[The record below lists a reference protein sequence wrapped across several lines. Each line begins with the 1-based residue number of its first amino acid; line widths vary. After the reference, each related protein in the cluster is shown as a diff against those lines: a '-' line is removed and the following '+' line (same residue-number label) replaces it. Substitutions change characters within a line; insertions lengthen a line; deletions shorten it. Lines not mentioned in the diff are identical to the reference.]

1 MKTTQNPQ
9 SSQIDFAKFAKYSK
23 SAPRYTSYPTAVEFD
38 TDFDYDELK
47 KSLKRNDSFD
57 TQGSRLP
64 LSLYV
69 HLPFCQ
75 SACYFCGC
83 NVIYTSKQDK
93 KERYISYLKKEL
105 AILSTI
111 MDTSREVVQFHFG
124 GGTPTFFDSA
134 QLEQIIT
141 LVKSTFPN
149 FASNAE
155 ISCEIDPRHFESSQ
169 MDTLKN
175 GGFNR
180 LSFGVQ
186 DFDENVQK
194 AVHRFQ
200 SIELVENALNIARKS
215 GIKSINFDLIYGLP
229 KQNLASFLSTL
240 EKVISLSPDRLAIFN
255 YAHIPWLKKTMRK
268 IDENDLPSP
277 QEKLEILKNTIDFL
291 GNNGYEMIGM
301 DHFAKKSDELYI
313 AKQKGELR
321 RNFQGYTTRGFSQTI
336 GIGLT
341 SIGEGK
347 DYYTQNVKDIASYET
362 ALDSGKIPVERGIKL
377 SKEDIL
383 RKEVIM
389 GLMNN
394 LKLDFAS
401 IQKTHNIDF
410 IAHFASELDRLKEYA
425 NIGVLEINDK
435 GLYTTATGGLLIRNI
450 AMVFDTYLHAL
461 PQEKRVFSKTI

>member
-1 MKTTQNPQ
+1 MTQN
-9 SSQIDFAKFAKYSK
+9 IDFAKFAKYSK
-23 SAPRYTSYPTAVEFD
+23 SAPRYTSYPTAVEFGA
-38 TDFDYDELK
+38 DFGYEDLRE
-47 KSLKRNDSFD
+47 SFKRNDSYD
-57 TQGSRLP
+57 TQESRLP

-93 KERYISYLKKEL
+93 KDRYISYLQKEL
-105 AILSTI
+105 AILSTL
-111 MDTSREVVQFHFG
+111 MDTSREVVQLHFG
-124 GGTPTFFDSA
+124 GGTPTFFDST
-134 QLEQIIT
+134 QLSKVIT
-141 LVKSTFPN
+141 LIKDTFPN
-149 FASNAE
+149 FAPNAE
-155 ISCEIDPRHFESSQ
+155 ISCEIDPRHFEVSQ
-169 MDTLKN
+169 MNALKE

-186 DFDENVQK
+186 DFDEAVQK

-200 SIELVENALNIARKS
+200 SVELVNEAINIARKS
-215 GIKSINFDLIYGLP
+215 GINSVNFDLIYGLP
-229 KQNLASFLSTL
+229 KQTLASFMATL
-240 EKVISLSPDRLAIFN
+240 QKVVSLSPDRLAIFN

-291 GNNGYEMIGM
+291 GKNGYEMIGM

-313 AKQKGELR
+313 AKQNGELR

-347 DYYTQNVKDIASYET
+347 DYYAQNVKDLASYEN
-362 ALDSGKIPVERGIKL
+362 ALDEGRIPIERGIKL
-377 SKEDIL
+377 SSEDIL

-394 LKLDFAS
+394 LKLDFDS
-401 IQKTHNIDF
+401 IEKTHNIDF
-410 IAHFASELDRLKEYA
+410 RVHFASELERLKEYA
-425 NIGVLEINDK
+425 DIGVLEINDN
-435 GLYTTATGGLLIRNI
+435 GLYPTPTGGLLIRNI
-450 AMVFDTYLHAL
+450 AMVFDNYLHSL